1 MTTQYTK
8 ITFGSLF
15 DLLNFI
21 VLHSPITWVLLRHR
35 WMYIKNAF
43 KVVGREFAERKNG
56 SYSFKMLRYLRNTL
70 FDKSKK
76 NLLAVE
82 FFFFFQPQ
90 AEPELR
96 NWTNMYLKESCFPGC
111 RKVSSMAPVF
121 KNVLERSMTKN
132 YSFISLLSVVWF
144 NVVLDDKF
152 SQEFMLMLL
161 FLIASSLSL
170 RISY

>member
-76 NLLAVE
+76 NLLAAE
-82 FFFFFQPQ
+82 FFFFFFSLKLNQNWET
-90 AEPELR
+90 EPICIWRNLVFQVVGKYPLWPLYLR
-96 NWTNMYLKESCFPGC
+96 MFWRGLWLKTT
-111 RKVSSMAPVF
+111 VF
-121 KNVLERSMTKN
+121 LA
-132 YSFISLLSVVWF
+132 FFLWF
-144 NVVLDDKF
+144 GLTWF
-152 SQEFMLMLL
+152 
-161 FLIASSLSL
+161 
-170 RISY
+170 

>member
-1 MTTQYTK
+1 
-8 ITFGSLF
+8 
-15 DLLNFI
+15 
-21 VLHSPITWVLLRHR
+21 
-35 WMYIKNAF
+35 
-43 KVVGREFAERKNG
+43 
-56 SYSFKMLRYLRNTL
+56 
-70 FDKSKK
+70 
-76 NLLAVE
+76 
-82 FFFFFQPQ
+82 
-90 AEPELR
+90 
-96 NWTNMYLKESCFPGC
+96 
-111 RKVSSMAPVF
+111 MAPVF